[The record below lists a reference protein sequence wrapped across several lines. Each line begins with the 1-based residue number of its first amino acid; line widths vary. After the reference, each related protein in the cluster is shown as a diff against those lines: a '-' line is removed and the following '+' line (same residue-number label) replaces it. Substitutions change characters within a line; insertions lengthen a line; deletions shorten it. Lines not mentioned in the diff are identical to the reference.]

1 MKQIHYSLI
10 TALLLVS
17 LSGCGSSSES
27 AADFIDSGKALLAEG
42 KVEKASLEF
51 RNAIQIDPTQ
61 AEPFYQLA
69 LLDEKGQKWKGM
81 YANLKTAEQLDP
93 THKEV
98 SIKLGQL
105 YLLSG
110 SYDEAN
116 ARVKKVLDLDN
127 NHIGAL
133 ILRASVNMRQQNFGV
148 ASVDIEKV
156 LAMDEANIEAL
167 SVKAII
173 YKEQGKIEQALSVL
187 EDALA
192 KDADNLSLIAM
203 KLAIYESRKDYDAV
217 EEIYRELLIKK
228 PDELV
233 LVKSYARLLNFRGKY
248 GDAKKVVEQFANA
261 HPQDKE
267 AKLLLLL
274 ALIQTKDPKAA
285 IALLDKYISEEP
297 EEYDLRFAKVSIQL
311 KQDQVEEALATLHAI
326 VEKDSEG
333 NNGRKAKMILAN
345 YAYRIGELDEVRE
358 KTDQVLAVAPED
370 EDALLLSSKLN
381 LLDNNV
387 DGAITKLR
395 VILRNNPES
404 VKALVL
410 LGKAYIDNNSIQLA
424 EDNFRQ
430 ALEIDS
436 GNVPSALFVAQ
447 RLMGSD
453 NIERAD
459 EVITTALISSP
470 DDQSLL
476 QALAQV
482 KLAKGDW
489 AGSESVVD
497 ALKKSDESSL
507 MALYL
512 DGRILQG
519 QGKYLEAIEKY
530 KVVLSENGAM
540 FVALE
545 QLAFSYLK
553 LDQGEELV
561 DYLTGFMDKNQESI
575 PAYQMLAELYIKQKK
590 WNKAILIVNSGL
602 ENEPKWQSGYLLL
615 ANVHQSQDQTE
626 LAIAAYKRG
635 LKALPESNALALPL
649 ASYYESMGDYG
660 QAKSIYEEV
669 LSRDPDIEVVINNL
683 ASLLT
688 DQFKTEANLQKAV
701 ALTTRFANS
710 VEPYFLDTHAWALAE
725 FGELD
730 GAKVLLER
738 VIVKAPDVA
747 IFNYHLGSV
756 HMKLNDPVS
765 AKKYLVMAKEQAEK
779 QNDTALSARINE
791 LLSSL

>member
-1 MKQIHYSLI
+1 MKRLQYSLI
-10 TALLLVS
+10 SALLLVS

-27 AADFIDSGKALLAEG
+27 AADFIESGKALLAEG

-51 RNAIQIDPTQ
+51 RNAIQIDPTKS
-61 AEPFYQLA
+61 EPFYQLA
-69 LLDEKGQKWKGM
+69 LLDEKSQSWKGM

-98 SIKLGQL
+98 SIKLGQM

-110 SYDEAN
+110 NYDEAN
-116 ARVKKVLDLDN
+116 ARVKKVLDVED

-133 ILRASVNMRQQNFGV
+133 ILRASVNMRQQNFDA

-173 YKEQGKIEQALSVL
+173 YKEQGKTDQALSVL

-248 GDAKKVVEQFANA
+248 GAAKRVVEQFAIA

-267 AKLLLLL
+267 AKLLLL

-285 IALLDKYISEEP
+285 IALLDKYIVEEP

-311 KQDQVEEALATLHAI
+311 KQDQVQEALATLHAI
-326 VEKDSEG
+326 VEQDPEG

-358 KTDQVLAVAPED
+358 TTDQVLAVAPED

-404 VKALVL
+404 VRALVL

-430 ALEIDS
+430 ALDIDS

-497 ALKKSDESSL
+497 SLKKSDESSL

-553 LDQGEELV
+553 LDQGEELI
-561 DYLTGFMDKNQESI
+561 DYLTGFTDKNQESI

>member
-1 MKQIHYSLI
+1 MKRLQYSLI
-10 TALLLVS
+10 SALLLVS

-27 AADFIDSGKALLAEG
+27 AADFIESGKALLAEG

-51 RNAIQIDPTQ
+51 RNAIQIDPTKS
-61 AEPFYQLA
+61 EPFYQLA
-69 LLDEKGQKWKGM
+69 LLDEKSQSWKGM

-98 SIKLGQL
+98 SIKLGQM

-110 SYDEAN
+110 NYDEAN
-116 ARVKKVLDLDN
+116 ARVKKVLDVED

-133 ILRASVNMRQQNFGV
+133 ILRASVNMRQQNFDA

-173 YKEQGKIEQALSVL
+173 YKEQGKTDQALSVL

-192 KDADNLSLIAM
+192 KEADNLSLIAM

-248 GDAKKVVEQFANA
+248 GAAKRVVEQFAIA

-267 AKLLLLL
+267 AKLLLL

-285 IALLDKYISEEP
+285 IALLDKYIVEEP

-311 KQDQVEEALATLHAI
+311 KQDQVQEALATLHAI
-326 VEKDSEG
+326 VEQDPEG

-358 KTDQVLAVAPED
+358 TTDQVLAVAPED

-404 VKALVL
+404 VRALVL

-430 ALEIDS
+430 ALDIDS

-497 ALKKSDESSL
+497 SLKKSDESSL

-553 LDQGEELV
+553 LDQGEELI
-561 DYLTGFMDKNQESI
+561 DYLTGFTDKNQESI

-779 QNDTALSARINE
+779 QNDTTLSARINE